1 MKHSQV
7 NIMEE
12 KGQMGQVI
20 VYKLPFFK
28 NFSIVLIIQGLMNM
42 EYKPGKHNSDVTS
55 KSLDYL
61 KATETPVFQVTK
73 GQTGYKQTN
82 SEEGLNILT

>member
-1 MKHSQV
+1 MKYSQV

-28 NFSIVLIIQGLMNM
+28 NFSIVLIVQGLMNM
-42 EYKPGKHNSDVTS
+42 KYKSGKYNSDVTA
-55 KSLDYL
+55 KSLYYL

-73 GQTGYKQTN
+73 CQTGYK
-82 SEEGLNILT
+82 